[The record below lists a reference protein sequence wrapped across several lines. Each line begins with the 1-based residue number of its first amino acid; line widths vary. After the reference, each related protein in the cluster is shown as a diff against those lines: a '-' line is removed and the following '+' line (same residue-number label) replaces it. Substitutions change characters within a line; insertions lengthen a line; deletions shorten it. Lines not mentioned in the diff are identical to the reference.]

1 MTLTQEKMDTLSRT
15 SCLPVILVMDAWV
28 FQYLLSVYFNRRREV
43 RVCTLIIASFLV
55 FATQLYLPDDMN
67 LLVALNDISETSLQ
81 LTFIIQITLIGRAV
95 SVKVKVRSIVWFT
108 YVAEGF
114 IIANW
119 LNVVLCI
126 LDVAGLLRGEAFR
139 IFGNIL
145 ESVSL
150 VFVLVFRFFYLSMS
164 MGFRALVAERK
175 AEFLVFV
182 LLVFHEFPFAMIED
196 ETGISWEFPQ
206 AICHRVLMISCI
218 VLNISNKTR
227 KGNRSSAVTKSKR
240 ESANQQSETR
250 PKATFF
256 MPLGS
261 KTSTGRAYKA
271 FPDVAKV
278 AVATTKF
285 SQRVV
290 EESNELSL
298 HEP

>member
-15 SCLPVILVMDAWV
+15 SFLPVILVMNAWV
-28 FQYLLSVYFNRRREV
+28 FQYLLSVYFNRRREF

-67 LLVALNDISETSLQ
+67 LLIALNDISETSLQ

-114 IIANW
+114 IIVGW
-119 LNVVLCI
+119 INVVLCI
-126 LDVAGLLRGEAFR
+126 LDVADLLRGEAFH

-164 MGFRALVAERK
+164 MGFRVLVAKRK
-175 AEFLVFV
+175 TEFLVFV
-182 LLVFHEFPFAMIED
+182 LLVFHEFPFAMIEH

-218 VLNISNKTR
+218 VLNIRNKTR
-227 KGNRSSAVTKSKR
+227 QGNRSSAVMKSKR
-240 ESANQQSETR
+240 ESANQPPESTTR
-250 PKATFF
+250 AKATFITT
-256 MPLGS
+256 LGS
-261 KTSTGRAYKA
+261 KASTGRAYMSFSDA
-271 FPDVAKV
+271 AKV
-278 AVATTKF
+278 AVTSARI
-285 SQRVV
+285 SQRD
-290 EESNELSL
+290 
-298 HEP
+298 